1 MAIRVLTVDDHPVV
15 RAGVG
20 ALIDATDDLEV
31 VAEGSDGAE
40 AVLLYDQHR
49 PDVVVMDVRMP
60 NVDGVRATRSIIES
74 HPDARIVVLTS
85 YEGDADVYRA
95 LQAGA
100 RGYLLKDTLGASLA
114 DAIRRAA
121 AGERIIPPEIATRLA
136 EFMVQDDLT
145 PRELEVLELTAQGM
159 RNRDIA
165 RAIGRTE
172 ATVKMHLKHVMQK
185 LRVADRTEA
194 VTLALRRGI
203 IHLR

>member
-20 ALIDATDDLEV
+20 ALISDTGDLEV
-31 VAEGSDGAE
+31 IAEASDGEE
-40 AVLLYDQHR
+40 AVLLYERHR

-60 NVDGVRATRSIIES
+60 NVDGVRAIRSIVGS
-74 HPDARIVVLTS
+74 HPDARIVALTS

-100 RGYLLKDTLGASLA
+100 RGFLLKDSLGTTLI

-121 AGERIIPPEIATRLA
+121 SGERIIPPEIAARLA
-136 EFMVQDDLT
+136 EFIAQDELT
-145 PRELEVLELTAQGM
+145 PRELEVLELAAQGM
-159 RNRDIA
+159 RNRAIA

-185 LRVADRTEA
+185 LGVADRTEA

-203 IHLR
+203 IHIR

>member
-20 ALIDATDDLEV
+20 ALINDTGDLEV
-31 VAEGSDGAE
+31 IAEATDGEE
-40 AVLLYDQHR
+40 AVLLYERHR

-60 NVDGVRATRSIIES
+60 NVDGVRAIRRIVAS
-74 HPDARIVVLTS
+74 HPDARIVALTS

-100 RGYLLKDTLGASLA
+100 RGFLLKASLGASLV

-121 AGERIIPPEIATRLA
+121 NGERIVPPEIATRLA
-136 EFMVQDDLT
+136 EFIAQDELT
-145 PRELEVLELTAQGM
+145 PRELEVLELIAQGM
-159 RNRDIA
+159 RNREIA

-185 LRVADRTEA
+185 LGVTDRTEA
-194 VTLALRRGI
+194 VTVALRRGI
-203 IHLR
+203 IHIP

>member
-20 ALIDATDDLEV
+20 ALINDTGDLEV
-31 VAEGSDGAE
+31 IAEASDGEE
-40 AVLLYDQHR
+40 AVLLYERHR

-60 NVDGVRATRSIIES
+60 NVDGVRAIRRIVAS
-74 HPDARIVVLTS
+74 HPDARIVALTS

-100 RGYLLKDTLGASLA
+100 RGFLLKASLGASLV

-121 AGERIIPPEIATRLA
+121 NGERIVPPEVATRLA
-136 EFMVQDDLT
+136 EFIAQDELT
-145 PRELEVLELTAQGM
+145 PRELEVLELIAQGM
-159 RNRDIA
+159 RNREIA

-185 LRVADRTEA
+185 LGVTDRTEA

-203 IHLR
+203 IHIQ

>member
-20 ALIDATDDLEV
+20 ALINDTSDLEV
-31 VAEGSDGAE
+31 IAEAGDGEE
-40 AVLLYDQHR
+40 AVLLYERHR

-60 NVDGVRATRSIIES
+60 NVDGVQATRRIVAS
-74 HPDARIVVLTS
+74 HPDARIVALTS

-100 RGYLLKDTLGASLA
+100 RGFLLKASLGTSLV
-114 DAIRRAA
+114 DAVRRAA
-121 AGERIIPPEIATRLA
+121 NGERIIPPEIAARLA
-136 EFMVQDDLT
+136 EFIAQDELT
-145 PRELEVLELTAQGM
+145 PRELEVLELIAQGM
-159 RNRDIA
+159 RNREIA
-165 RAIGRTE
+165 VAIGRTE

-185 LRVADRTEA
+185 LGVDDRTEA

-203 IHLR
+203 IHIR

>member
-20 ALIDATDDLEV
+20 ALINDTGDLEV
-31 VAEGSDGAE
+31 IAEATDGEE
-40 AVLLYDQHR
+40 AVLLYERHR

-60 NVDGVRATRSIIES
+60 NVDGVRAIRRIVAS
-74 HPDARIVVLTS
+74 HPDARIVALTS

-100 RGYLLKDTLGASLA
+100 RGFLLKASLGASLV

-121 AGERIIPPEIATRLA
+121 NGERIVPPEIATRLA
-136 EFMVQDDLT
+136 EFIAQDELT
-145 PRELEVLELTAQGM
+145 PRELEVLELIAQGM
-159 RNRDIA
+159 RNREIA

-185 LRVADRTEA
+185 LGVTDRTEA

-203 IHLR
+203 IHIQ

>member
-20 ALIDATDDLEV
+20 ALINDTGDLEV
-31 VAEGSDGAE
+31 IAEASDGEE
-40 AVLLYDQHR
+40 AVLLYERHR

-60 NVDGVRATRSIIES
+60 NVDGVRAIRRIVAS
-74 HPDARIVVLTS
+74 HPDARIVALTS

-100 RGYLLKDTLGASLA
+100 RGFLLKASLGASLV

-121 AGERIIPPEIATRLA
+121 NGERIVPPEIATRLA
-136 EFMVQDDLT
+136 EFIAQDELT
-145 PRELEVLELTAQGM
+145 PRELEVLELIAQGM
-159 RNRDIA
+159 RNREIA

-185 LRVADRTEA
+185 LGVTDRTEA
-194 VTLALRRGI
+194 VTVALRRGI
-203 IHLR
+203 IHIQ

>member
-20 ALIDATDDLEV
+20 ALINDTSDLEV
-31 VAEGSDGAE
+31 IAE
-40 AVLLYDQHR
+40 AGDGEEAMLLYERHR

-60 NVDGVRATRSIIES
+60 NVDGVQATRRIVAS
-74 HPDARIVVLTS
+74 HPDARIVALTS

-100 RGYLLKDTLGASLA
+100 RGFLLKASLGTSLV

-121 AGERIIPPEIATRLA
+121 GGERIIPPEIAARLA
-136 EFMVQDDLT
+136 EFIAQDELT
-145 PRELEVLELTAQGM
+145 PRELEVLELIAQGM
-159 RNRDIA
+159 RNREIA

-185 LRVADRTEA
+185 LGVDDRTEA

-203 IHLR
+203 IHIR

>member
-20 ALIDATDDLEV
+20 ALINDTGDLEV
-31 VAEGSDGAE
+31 IAEATDGEE
-40 AVLLYDQHR
+40 AVLLYERHR

-60 NVDGVRATRSIIES
+60 NVDGVRAIRRIVAS
-74 HPDARIVVLTS
+74 HPDARIVALTS

-100 RGYLLKDTLGASLA
+100 RGFLLKASLGASLV

-121 AGERIIPPEIATRLA
+121 NGERIVPPEIATRLA
-136 EFMVQDDLT
+136 EFIAQDELT
-145 PRELEVLELTAQGM
+145 PRELEVLELIAQGM
-159 RNRDIA
+159 RNREIA

-185 LRVADRTEA
+185 LGVTDRTEA
-194 VTLALRRGI
+194 VTVALRRGI
-203 IHLR
+203 IHIQ

>member
-20 ALIDATDDLEV
+20 ALINDTDDLELI
-31 VAEGSDGAE
+31 AEASDGAE
-40 AVLLYDQHR
+40 AVVLYERHR

-60 NVDGVRATRSIIES
+60 NVDGVRAIRSIVAS
-74 HPDARIVVLTS
+74 HPDARILALTS

-100 RGYLLKDTLGASLA
+100 RGFLLKASLGASLV

-121 AGERIIPPEIATRLA
+121 NGERIVPPEIATRLA
-136 EFMVQDDLT
+136 EFIAQDELT
-145 PRELEVLELTAQGM
+145 PRELEVLELIAQGM
-159 RNRDIA
+159 RNREIA

-185 LRVADRTEA
+185 LGVTDRTEA

-203 IHLR
+203 IHIQ